1 MGNTA
6 GMTLHCFRSLPLY
19 GLFSVASLVSGTCLF
34 SACSSDAPSPSS
46 SSSGASGSQAVAG
59 SAPIGGANSAGAASG
74 VAGSQTVIGGTAGA
88 SAGSGNV
95 AGAAGRDASGGA
107 AGSAATGGG
116 AGAAGGGAGASA
128 GGAGSAGA
136 SAGTGCA
143 GKAYKF
149 CEDFESGTVSS
160 LPPGWTSFK
169 GYGAASPSD
178 QQVASDQFHSGSKAL
193 KSVAGTK
200 GTSRIQ
206 RSLTSLGA
214 TATKHWGRIFFKV
227 QSPSATLPSSVNG
240 GYLHTTFVSML
251 GGSAENRLV
260 DTVEMGPSHSYQ
272 WLYNLPSDAAGSGTE
287 SGYAYTFDDA
297 WHCAE
302 WYVDVGSMSYRFFYD
317 SKEITQMA
325 FSNKAAAQMVN
336 YTSIVVGTSYYQD
349 TTLSPAF
356 VAWFD
361 DVAVDDQQIHCN

>member
-1 MGNTA
+1 
-6 GMTLHCFRSLPLY
+6 MTLHSVRSLPWR
-19 GLFSVASLVSGTCLF
+19 GLFSVASLVSGTWLLP
-34 SACSSDAPSPSS
+34 ACSSDTPTPSS
-46 SSSGASGSQAVAG
+46 SSGGAPAAAGSQAVAG
-59 SAPIGGANSAGAASG
+59 SAAIAGSNSGGAASG
-74 VAGSQTVIGGTAGA
+74 VGGSQTVVAGA
-88 SAGSGNV
+88 GGSSAGSGNL

-116 AGAAGGGAGASA
+116 AGATAAGGK
-128 GGAGSAGA
+128 GGGGSAGA

-143 GKAYKF
+143 GKTYKF
-149 CEDFESGTVSS
+149 CEDFESSTVAS
-160 LPPGWTSFK
+160 LPTGWTSFK
-169 GYGAASPSD
+169 GYGAESPTD
-178 QQVASDQFHSGSKAL
+178 QQVASDQFHSGAKAL
-193 KSVAGTK
+193 KSTAGTK

-206 RSLTSLGA
+206 RSLSSLGA

-227 QSPSATLPSSVNG
+227 QSPSATLPTSVNN

-260 DTVEMGPSHSYQ
+260 DTVEMGPSHTYQ
-272 WLYNLPSDAAGSGTE
+272 WLYNLPSDASGSGTE
-287 SGYAYTFDDA
+287 SGYNYTFDDA

-336 YTSIVVGTSYYQD
+336 YTTIVVGTTYYQD

-361 DVAVDDQQIHCN
+361 DVAIDDQQIHCN

>member
-1 MGNTA
+1 
-6 GMTLHCFRSLPLY
+6 MTLNYFRPLPLH
-19 GLFSVASLVSGTCLF
+19 GLFSIASLVSGTWLF
-34 SACSSDAPSPSS
+34 SACSSEAPSPSP

-59 SAPIGGANSAGAASG
+59 SAAVAGSNSAGAASG
-74 VAGSQTVIGGTAGA
+74 VAGSQTVLGGTGGA
-88 SAGSGNV
+88 SAGSGNL

-116 AGAAGGGAGASA
+116 AGATAGGAGATA
-128 GGAGSAGA
+128 GGAGAAGA

-143 GKAYKF
+143 GKTYKF

-160 LPPGWTSFK
+160 LPTGWTSFK
-169 GYGAASPSD
+169 GYGADSPSD

-193 KSVAGTK
+193 KSIAGSK

-206 RSLTSLGA
+206 RSLSSLGA

-336 YTSIVVGTSYYQD
+336 YTAIVVGTSYYQD

-361 DVAVDDQQIHCN
+361 DIAIDDQQIHCN